1 MNMAKLYEEIVDEKK
16 KKTLHVTGV
25 LQSLPLGSFSN
36 DDSED
41 STCKKMDLY
50 FTFECCNSVNLFSTP
65 MLV

>member
-41 STCKKMDLY
+41 STC
-50 FTFECCNSVNLFSTP
+50 
-65 MLV
+65 